1 VLPIGVASWSFGRD
15 GRPEVWM
22 AGGLREVLREREE
35 YAAGALTGRAFG
47 EGGMARPRRGVR
59 APPF

>member
-1 VLPIGVASWSFGRD
+1 
-15 GRPEVWM
+15 M